1 MINTQSED
9 EQKRRHWQYEKDVH
23 VGCYVGV
30 EIEKRIYCIVSTWE
44 MVNTEDRLY
53 SINIK
58 NQIQYSITKLI
69 SFTYHWNCGLL
80 CKLYHNK
87 DGMLNWE
94 VKLISRQVAVQNNS
108 YQKHV
113 M

>member
-1 MINTQSED
+1 MLRWCGNRKTNILYSQ
-9 EQKRRHWQYEKDVH
+9 H
-23 VGCYVGV
+23 GM
-30 EIEKRIYCIVSTWE
+30 